1 MPLADNYPEDTFRYE
16 LHVHTGFKR
25 HSGTRS
31 NVFFRIGGTEGE
43 TGTRRMADGL
53 RKVHLSPSVY
63 GCTATRR

>member
-16 LHVHTGFKR
+16 LHVYGVQTP
-25 HSGTRS
+25 
-31 NVFFRIGGTEGE
+31 FRYTIERLLRISESEGE

-63 GCTATRR
+63 VCSAIRR